1 MCSRTPCKKCDDDSI
16 YEFVKRRFG
25 RDLADFAIDPMVRG
39 ICAGDARQISAGLD
53 MSFISNW
60 GLDL

>member
-1 MCSRTPCKKCDDDSI
+1 MCSRTPSKKCDDDSI

-53 MSFISNW
+53 N
-60 GLDL
+60 